1 MKIDLSG
8 KIAESLTN
16 SGIIT
21 TEDKEL
27 YEYGLH
33 HGLLMIINLLT
44 TVVIGLLFK
53 MVWQSFVFMLAYIPL
68 RTYAGGYHAKTQF
81 RCYLL
86 SIVIMLAA
94 LFGIKQIPWT
104 SSIGIGLTLCA
115 VGIILYLSPVED
127 KNKPLNQV
135 EVKVYGNRARL
146 ILFIEIVVM
155 LVMIVLK
162 QQQVAY
168 CIAAEFVAL
177 SIMLILGF
185 MKNKRLVKKLVSK

>member
-16 SGIIT
+16 SGVIT
-21 TEDKEL
+21 TEDREL

-53 MVWQSFVFMLAYIPL
+53 MVWQSFVFMIAYIPL
-68 RTYAGGYHAKTQF
+68 RTYAGGYYAKTQF

-104 SSIGIGLTLCA
+104 GSIGIGLTLCA
-115 VGIILYLSPVED
+115 IGIILYFSPVED
-127 KNKPLNQV
+127 KNKPLSSM
-135 EVKVYGNRARL
+135 EVKVYGKRARI
-146 ILFIEIVVM
+146 ILFIEIIIM
-155 LVMIVLK
+155 LIMIILK

-177 SIMLILGF
+177 SIMLILGAL
-185 MKNKRLVKKLVSK
+185 KNKKIEKKII

>member
-53 MVWQSFVFMLAYIPL
+53 MVWQSFVFMIAYIPL

-104 SSIGIGLTLCA
+104 GSIGIGLTLCA
-115 VGIILYLSPVED
+115 IGIILYFSPVED
-127 KNKPLNQV
+127 KNKPLSSM
-135 EVKVYGNRARL
+135 EVKVYGKRARI
-146 ILFIEIVVM
+146 ILFIEIIIM
-155 LVMIVLK
+155 LIMMILK

-177 SIMLILGF
+177 SIMLIFGA
-185 MKNKRLVKKLVSK
+185 MKNKKIEKKII

>member
-94 LFGIKQIPWT
+94 LFGIREIPWT
-104 SSIGIGLTLCA
+104 DSIGIGLTLCA
-115 VGIILYLSPVED
+115 IGIILYLSPVED
-127 KNKPLNQV
+127 KNKPLSPM
-135 EVKVYGNRARL
+135 EVKVYGNRARI
-146 ILFIEIVVM
+146 ILFTEVFIM
-155 LVMIVLK
+155 LFMIVLK
-162 QQQVAY
+162 QQQIAS

-177 SIMLILGF
+177 SIMLILGAL
-185 MKNKRLVKKLVSK
+185 KNKNIEKKMG

>member
-53 MVWQSFVFMLAYIPL
+53 MVWQSFVFMIAYIPL

-104 SSIGIGLTLCA
+104 GSIGIGLTLCA
-115 VGIILYLSPVED
+115 IGIILYFSPVED
-127 KNKPLNQV
+127 KNKPLSSM
-135 EVKVYGNRARL
+135 EVKVYGKRARI
-146 ILFIEIVVM
+146 ILFLEIIILLIM
-155 LVMIVLK
+155 MILK

-177 SIMLILGF
+177 SIMLIFGAL
-185 MKNKRLVKKLVSK
+185 KNKKIEKKII

>member
-16 SGIIT
+16 SGVIT
-21 TEDKEL
+21 TEDREL

-53 MVWQSFVFMLAYIPL
+53 MVWQSFVFMIAYIPL

-86 SIVIMLAA
+86 SIVIML
-94 LFGIKQIPWT
+94 
-104 SSIGIGLTLCA
+104 
-115 VGIILYLSPVED
+115 
-127 KNKPLNQV
+127 
-135 EVKVYGNRARL
+135 
-146 ILFIEIVVM
+146 
-155 LVMIVLK
+155 
-162 QQQVAY
+162 
-168 CIAAEFVAL
+168 
-177 SIMLILGF
+177 
-185 MKNKRLVKKLVSK
+185 

>member
-33 HGLLMIINLLT
+33 HGLLMIINILT

-53 MVWQSFVFMLAYIPL
+53 MVWQSFVFMIAYIPL

-94 LFGIKQIPWT
+94 LFGIRQIPWT
-104 SSIGIGLTLCA
+104 GSIGIGITLCA
-115 VGIILYLSPVED
+115 IGIILYFSPVED
-127 KNKPLNQV
+127 KNKPLSPM
-135 EVKVYGNRARL
+135 EVKVYGNRARI
-146 ILFIEIVVM
+146 ILFIEIIVM
-155 LVMIVLK
+155 LIMMVLK

-177 SIMLILGF
+177 SIMLIMGAL
-185 MKNKRLVKKLVSK
+185 KNKKIEKKMI